1 MLENRISE
9 FLIVCTNKGLSRKTV
24 GSYEQGLRIFERY
37 LREEKGIVQEKQIKN
52 IHIQE
57 YIAYLRERGKYTV
70 VRDER
75 SRRSNHPQNRKDLG
89 DLLSATTINNYLRN
103 LRVFFNWLVEERIIK
118 ECPVRRTDFR
128 KNPRRPLEYLEDSD
142 FNKLINSMDTCAF
155 SEVRDRVIIQLLLD
169 SGMRIGECL
178 NVKDKDLSLETNAI
192 FLPAENTKGKKDRY
206 VFFGNKMA
214 RQLRQWLQFRDRY
227 KTTDFLFCTNEGK
240 PLQVSNFEA
249 NVRKY
254 SKRAGLENIHPHVL
268 RNNFAKRFLMNGGDI
283 YTLSRILG
291 HSSVIGTEQAY
302 LDLIENDL
310 RKKYQE
316 FSPLSKIKSYY

>member
-1 MLENRISE
+1 
-9 FLIVCTNKGLSRKTV
+9 
-24 GSYEQGLRIFERY
+24 
-37 LREEKGIVQEKQIKN
+37 
-52 IHIQE
+52 
-57 YIAYLRERGKYTV
+57 
-70 VRDER
+70 
-75 SRRSNHPQNRKDLG
+75 
-89 DLLSATTINNYLRN
+89 
-103 LRVFFNWLVEERIIK
+103 
-118 ECPVRRTDFR
+118 
-128 KNPRRPLEYLEDSD
+128 
-142 FNKLINSMDTCAF
+142 MDTCAF

-291 HSSVIGTEQAY
+291 HSSVIVTEQAY
-302 LDLIENDL
+302 LYLSENDL